1 MPEKQQQLPLAKPL
15 PCRNGPHDVCL
26 YFKVNSN
33 LFKLIYFC
41 KKEKEVNNS
50 KTWMLCYQKQFVSS
64 NSAINNMY

>member
-15 PCRNGPHDVCL
+15 PCKNGLHDVCL

-41 KKEKEVNNS
+41 KKEKEVNN
-50 KTWMLCYQKQFVSS
+50 
-64 NSAINNMY
+64 